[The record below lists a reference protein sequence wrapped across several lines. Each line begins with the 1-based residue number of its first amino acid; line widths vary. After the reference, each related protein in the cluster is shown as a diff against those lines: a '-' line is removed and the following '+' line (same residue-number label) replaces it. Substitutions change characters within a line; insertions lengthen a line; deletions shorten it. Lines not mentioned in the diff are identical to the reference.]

1 MKNILENMD
10 AAASGDKPSAGTK
23 DVNDMKTILES
34 IQECGSPMMAGQEM
48 PMASEGGEQPVTVSI
63 TASGKDN
70 VSDLIAMMQDAAG
83 ITQMGPAVTDE
94 PKMLPG
100 PDGDDQEM
108 DMATMRDLIVGKPDE
123 PTEEEYANSPDPE
136 YGDMS
141 DNIPDGNDLNRKK
154 KAYPATQRGDN
165 PMAVEDDS
173 GETSELEAR
182 IKEELKAALE
192 GKYGK
197 KKKMKCSEC
206 GNEPAD
212 EDENYVAEKQRLDP
226 KCWKGKKIGNPKTKM
241 KGGVRVN
248 NCVPA

>member
-1 MKNILENMD
+1 MKNILQNMD

-48 PMASEGGEQPVTVSI
+48 PIASEGGHPVTVSI

-94 PKMLPG
+94 PTMLPA
-100 PDGDDQEM
+100 PDGDQEM
-108 DMATMRDLIVGKPDE
+108 DMAAMRDMIVGPKDDE
-123 PTEEEYANSPDPE
+123 PTEDYANAPDPE

-141 DNIPDGNDLNRKK
+141 DVIPDGNDLNRKK

-173 GETSELEAR
+173 DDTSELEAR

-192 GKYGK
+192 GKYSK
-197 KKKMKCSEC
+197 KKSKCAEC
-206 GNEPAD
+206 GNVIAS
-212 EDENYVAEKQRLDP
+212 EDETYVAEKQRLDP

>member
-1 MKNILENMD
+1 MKNILQNMD

-48 PMASEGGEQPVTVSI
+48 PMASEGGHPVTVSI

-94 PKMLPG
+94 PTMLPA
-100 PDGDDQEM
+100 PDGDQEM
-108 DMATMRDLIVGKPDE
+108 DMAAMRDMIVGPKDDE
-123 PTEEEYANSPDPE
+123 PTEDYANAPEPE

-141 DNIPDGNDLNRKK
+141 DVIPDGNDLNRKK
-154 KAYPATQRGDN
+154 KSYPATQPGDN

-173 GETSELEAR
+173 DDTSELEAR

-192 GKYGK
+192 GKYSK
-197 KKKMKCSEC
+197 KKSKCAEC
-206 GNEPAD
+206 GNVIAS
-212 EDENYVAEKQRLDP
+212 EDETYVAEKQRLDP
-226 KCWKGKKIGNPKTKM
+226 KCWKGKKIGSPKTKM

>member
-1 MKNILENMD
+1 MKNILQNMD
-10 AAASGDKPSAGTK
+10 AAVSGDKPSAGTK

-48 PMASEGGEQPVTVSI
+48 PMASEGGHPVTVSI

-94 PKMLPG
+94 PTMLPA
-100 PDGDDQEM
+100 PDGDQEM
-108 DMATMRDLIVGKPDE
+108 DMAAMRDMIVGPKDDE
-123 PTEEEYANSPDPE
+123 PTEDYTNAPDPE

-141 DNIPDGNDLNRKK
+141 DVIPDGNDLNRKK
-154 KAYPATQRGDN
+154 KSYPATQPGDN

-173 GETSELEAR
+173 DDTSELEAR

-192 GKYGK
+192 GKYSK
-197 KKKMKCSEC
+197 KKSKCAEC
-206 GNEPAD
+206 GNVIAS
-212 EDENYVAEKQRLDP
+212 EDETYVAEKQRLDP

>member
-1 MKNILENMD
+1 MKNILQNMD
-10 AAASGDKPSAGTK
+10 AAVSGDKPAGTK

-34 IQECGSPMMAGQEM
+34 MQECGSPMMAGQEM
-48 PMASEGGEQPVTVSI
+48 PMASEGGQPVTVSI

-94 PKMLPG
+94 PTMLPA
-100 PDGDDQEM
+100 PDSDDQEM
-108 DMATMRDLIVGKPDE
+108 DMATMRDMIVGPKDDE
-123 PTEEEYANSPDPE
+123 PTEENYANSPDPE

-141 DNIPDGNDLNRKK
+141 DVIPDGNDLNRKK
-154 KAYPATQRGDN
+154 KAYPATQDGDN

-173 GETSELEAR
+173 DDTSKLEAR

-192 GKYGK
+192 GKYSK
-197 KKKMKCSEC
+197 KKVDKKVSEK
-206 GNEPAD
+206 ESPAGGP
-212 EDENYVAEKQRLDP
+212 A
-226 KCWKGKKIGNPKTKM
+226 CWDGKKIGSPKTKM
-241 KGGVRVN
+241 KGGKRVN

>member
-1 MKNILENMD
+1 MKNILQNMD
-10 AAASGDKPSAGTK
+10 AAVSGDKTSAGTK

-48 PMASEGGEQPVTVSI
+48 PMASEGGHPVTVSI

-94 PKMLPG
+94 PTMLPA
-100 PDGDDQEM
+100 PDGDQEM
-108 DMATMRDLIVGKPDE
+108 DMAAMRDMIVGPKDDE
-123 PTEEEYANSPDPE
+123 PTEDYTNAPDPE

-141 DNIPDGNDLNRKK
+141 DVIPDGNDLNRKK
-154 KAYPATQRGDN
+154 KSYPATQPGDN

-173 GETSELEAR
+173 DDTSELEAR

-192 GKYGK
+192 GKYSK
-197 KKKMKCSEC
+197 KKSKCAEC
-206 GNEPAD
+206 GNVIAS
-212 EDENYVAEKQRLDP
+212 EDETYVAEKQRLDP

>member
-1 MKNILENMD
+1 MKNILQNMD
-10 AAASGDKPSAGTK
+10 AAVSGDKPAGTK

-48 PMASEGGEQPVTVSI
+48 PMASEGGQPVTVSI

-94 PKMLPG
+94 PTMLPA
-100 PDGDDQEM
+100 PDGDQEM
-108 DMATMRDLIVGKPDE
+108 DMAAMRDMIVGPKDDE
-123 PTEEEYANSPDPE
+123 PTEDYANAPDPE

-141 DNIPDGNDLNRKK
+141 DVIPDGNDLNRKK
-154 KAYPATQRGDN
+154 KSYPATQDGDN
-165 PMAVEDDS
+165 PMAVEDHGD
-173 GETSELEAR
+173 ETAELEAR
-182 IKEELKAALE
+182 IKEELKSALE
-192 GKYGK
+192 GKYAK
-197 KKKMKCSEC
+197 KKSKCTEC
-206 GNEPAD
+206 GNVIAS
-212 EDENYVAEKQRLDP
+212 EDETYVAEKQRLDP

>member
-1 MKNILENMD
+1 MKNILQNMD

-48 PMASEGGEQPVTVSI
+48 PMASEGGHPVTVSI

-70 VSDLIAMMQDAAG
+70 VADLIAMMQDAAG

-94 PKMLPG
+94 PTMLPA
-100 PDGDDQEM
+100 PDGDQEM
-108 DMATMRDLIVGKPDE
+108 DMAAMRDMIVGPKDDE
-123 PTEEEYANSPDPE
+123 PTEDYANAPDPD

-141 DNIPDGNDLNRKK
+141 DVIPDGNDLNRKK
-154 KAYPATQRGDN
+154 KSYPATQDGDN
-165 PMAVEDDS
+165 PMAVEDHSD
-173 GETSELEAR
+173 ETSELEAR
-182 IKEELKAALE
+182 IKEELKSALE
-192 GKYGK
+192 GKYSK
-197 KKKMKCSEC
+197 KKSKCAEC
-206 GNEPAD
+206 GNVIAS
-212 EDENYVAEKQRLDP
+212 EDETYVAEKQRLDP